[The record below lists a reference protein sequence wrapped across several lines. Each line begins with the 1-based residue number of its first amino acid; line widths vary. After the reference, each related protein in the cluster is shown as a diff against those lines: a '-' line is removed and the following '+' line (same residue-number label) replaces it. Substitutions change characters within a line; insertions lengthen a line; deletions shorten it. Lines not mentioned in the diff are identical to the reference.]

1 MEIKSK
7 LKTDIPQKVYNIK
20 QIKDLIDAIQ
30 PEIDAINAFLYKT
43 RYDLHISTTTI
54 VERFERDYGITPD
67 DNKTLAE
74 RIAAV
79 LEKKN
84 AKIVFN
90 EERLRQTIIDD
101 YGEDYELSEDW
112 AHYAFTIIL
121 NDAEKSIINLRR
133 AINKYKP
140 AHLMCLLALLIGADN
155 IKVNTQTIIISDLV
169 RYCGNA
175 TFYSGVDPL

>member
-7 LKTDIPQKVYNIK
+7 LNTDIPQKVYNIK

-30 PEIDAINAFLYKT
+30 PEIDAINDFLYKT

-54 VERFERDYGITPD
+54 IERFERDYGITPD
-67 DNKTLAE
+67 ESKTLEE

-84 AKIVFN
+84 AKIVFT
-90 EERLRQTIIDD
+90 EERLRQTIIDN
-101 YGEDYELSEDW
+101 YGDDYELNEDW
-112 AHYAFTIIL
+112 SNYAFTIIL
-121 NDAEKSIINLRR
+121 GNPERSVVDLQR
-133 AINKYKP
+133 AINRYKP
-140 AHLMCLLALLIGADN
+140 AHLYSLLALLMGVDKIIIND
-155 IKVNTQTIIISDLV
+155 QTIIISNLV

-175 TFYSGVDPL
+175 TFNTGVDPL